1 MGDVTFTAQTA
12 FENAMR
18 LELNQNKPLLASR
31 AMERDCAGSEKKKLD
46 NLISQAKMKKKT
58 ARNTDVEYDVTGWD
72 GIWIAKPD
80 TDYLAT
86 EVDNDDKL
94 VTEVSLEGGEQMKH
108 MAAYNRAWDDAFL
121 AGFFGDLI
129 TGKSGTVLN
138 PFPSG
143 NVVGADVRSAG
154 SGDTGMN
161 VKKIKRSRRIL
172 SGNFVDM
179 QMQWYMAL
187 GSEQVENLF
196 DEIEATNQDYK
207 QLGVRLS
214 PDGKHLLGMLG
225 FEFIEMELGNPL
237 LENSDLT
244 VNASSERLNPFWTA
258 DGMVMGV
265 WEKIFN
271 SVDKIPGRH
280 HNHQVYTR
288 TVVAASRTDQN
299 RCGYIENVET

>member
-1 MGDVTFTAQTA
+1 MGDVTFTAQTK

-31 AMERDCAGSEKKKLD
+31 AMERDCAGAEKAKLD
-46 NLISQAKMKKKT
+46 NLISQAQMKKKT
-58 ARNTDVEYDVTGWD
+58 ARHVDVEYDTTGHD

-86 EVDNDDKL
+86 RVDNDDKL
-94 VTEVSLEGGEQMKH
+94 VTECDLEGGELMKH
-108 MAAYNRAWDDAFL
+108 SAAYGRAWDDAFL
-121 AGFFGDLI
+121 NGFFGDLI

-143 NVVGADVRSAG
+143 NVIAADVRSSG

-161 VKKIKRSRRIL
+161 VKKIKRARRTFG
-172 SGNFVDM
+172 GNFVDM
-179 QMQWYMAL
+179 QIQWYMAL
-187 GSEQVENLF
+187 GSEQIENLF
-196 DEIEATNQDYK
+196 DEVEATNQDYK
-207 QLGVRLS
+207 QLGVRIS
-214 PDGKHLLGMLG
+214 PDGRHLLGMLG

-237 LENSDLT
+237 LVNSALT
-244 VNASSERLNPFWTA
+244 VNSSTERLNPFWTA

-265 WEKIFN
+265 WEKLFT
-271 SVDKIPGRH
+271 SVDRLVAGH
-280 HNHQVYTR
+280 HDHQVYTR